1 MIAAES
7 IFERIESG
15 KHLENVEL
23 TEYEKNIRN
32 SWIMKELRESRNFKG
47 GFDYGL
53 WGGLLHGKL
62 ITMTKGKEPWTL
74 THKLPDSQ
82 KTKPKEQF
90 KPIEYPKKDG
100 KLTFDLLTNLARSGT
115 NYEHD

>member
-1 MIAAES
+1 
-7 IFERIESG
+7 
-15 KHLENVEL
+15 
-23 TEYEKNIRN
+23 
-32 SWIMKELRESRNFKG
+32 MKELRESRNFKG

-74 THKLPDSQ
+74 THKLRDCD

-100 KLTFDLLTNLARSGT
+100 KLTFDLLTNLTRSGT
-115 NYEHD
+115 NHDHD